1 MDYLFNYPL
10 FNPYTDMAPN
20 EYYAMCNEHGLKY
33 YSTEA
38 NDMWTFICMSEE
50 AANNYGPSMNPEDYA
65 PVHGPVQLTC
75 KQKEAQWKEGDD
87 LPF

>member
-1 MDYLFNYPL
+1 MSYLMNYMGY
-10 FNPYTDMAPN
+10 NPYDNLGPD
-20 EYYAMCNEHGLKY
+20 EYYTFCEEKGLKP
-33 YSTEA
+33 YSDDA
-38 NDMWTFICMSEE
+38 HYAWVNDCQGDDVD
-50 AANNYGPSMNPEDYA
+50 ADYA